1 MSDWL
6 TILPAL
12 VAIAVVLWRKEV
24 ILALLVSLCSAELLL
39 LLQAG
44 QFGVSSALLDGPVQ
58 TLERI
63 VGVTSSTDNAR
74 LLMFSL
80 MVGAVLAYM
89 RYSGGVSAMVELFVK
104 KGIARN
110 QRQTGLL
117 TFFIGIMVFI
127 ESNLSSLTAGITA
140 RGLFDKFKMSRARLA
155 YLSLIHI

>member
-12 VAIAVVLWRKEV
+12 VAIVVVLWRKEV

-44 QFGVSSALLDGPVQ
+44 QFGVGSALLDGPVQ

-80 MVGAVLAYM
+80 
-89 RYSGGVSAMVELFVK
+89 
-104 KGIARN
+104 
-110 QRQTGLL
+110 
-117 TFFIGIMVFI
+117 
-127 ESNLSSLTAGITA
+127 
-140 RGLFDKFKMSRARLA
+140 
-155 YLSLIHI
+155 